1 MPYIKPILI
10 ASLLIMTQFSFSQA
24 SKISVEAN
32 FPFSLGSNYFGE
44 DYGGIIDLGAKYR
57 FIQLSR
63 INLGISVNG
72 SYFKKKAERY
82 IPSYPGDFQDP
93 YEAAEINNFT
103 ILPRVFAE
111 MNIESLPN
119 LRPFIGAGYSFLIF
133 NAASNSGQATSSN
146 TLTGINGNLGV
157 SYMLTTKLFAQVQY
171 DYINLF
177 DANTE
182 GQPRANNISMI
193 KLGMGV
199 ML

>member
-1 MPYIKPILI
+1 MPYLKSILI
-10 ASLLIMTQFSFSQA
+10 ASFLLMTQFSFSQS
-24 SKISVEAN
+24 SKLSAELN
-32 FPFSLGSNYFGE
+32 FPISLGANYFGE
-44 DYGGIIDLGAKYR
+44 DYSGIIDIGVKYR
-57 FIQLSR
+57 FIELSR
-63 INLGISVNG
+63 FNLGISVNG
-72 SYFKKKAERY
+72 SYLKKKAERY
-82 IPSYPGDFQDP
+82 IPSYPGEYQDP

-111 MNIESLPN
+111 LKLESLPN

-133 NAASNSGQATSSN
+133 NAASNSGQATSSK

-177 DANTE
+177 DENE
-182 GQPRANNISMI
+182 HGQPDANNISI
-193 KLGMGV
+193 LKFGMGI